1 MSPSVPNKPKLSVI
15 VPAFNEEATVAGV
28 IRRLLEV
35 PSLLEIIVVDDAS
48 TDRTFAIVQALQA
61 TTPQLRVLRHPRNM
75 GKTEGLKTGF
85 AASTGEVVIVQD
97 ADLEYDPSEIQNV
110 IQPIL
115 DGVAEVVYGSRFLV
129 RKAARVLYYYHYLA
143 NKTLT
148 CFSNMLTNVNFSD
161 VETGYKAF
169 RGDIIRDMIITSS
182 GFGFEIEV
190 TAKICKLECVCF
202 EVPISYYGRTYD
214 QGKKIGVSDGIAAFW
229 YTIRYNLFTSLQDSF
244 RTLYSPSRLQQ
255 SRKSWTAKPE
265 PDEHGASSQIS

>member
-1 MSPSVPNKPKLSVI
+1 MSSFVPPKPKLSVI
-15 VPAFNEEATVAGV
+15 VPAFNEEATVADV
-28 IRRLLEV
+28 VQHLLSV

-48 TDRTFAIVQALQA
+48 TDRTFEIVQALQA
-61 TTPQLRVLRHPRNM
+61 TTPQLQLLRHPHNM
-75 GKTEGLKTGF
+75 GKTASLKTGF
-85 AASTGEVVIVQD
+85 AASAGEIVIVQD

-110 IQPIL
+110 IEPIL
-115 DGVAEVVYGSRFLV
+115 DGVADVVYGSRFLV

-148 CFSNMLTNVNFSD
+148 CFSNLLTNVNFSD

-190 TAKICKLECVCF
+190 TAKVCKLGCVCF
-202 EVPISYYGRTYD
+202 EVPISYYGRTYN
-214 QGKKIGVSDGIAAFW
+214 QGKKIGATDGIAAFW

-244 RTLYSPSRLQQ
+244 RTLHSHSRLEQT
-255 SRKSWTAKPE
+255 RKTGRAESE
-265 PDEHGASSQIS
+265 RNEHRARSQAL